1 MMSSISV
8 FLPILLAVI
17 FFVSVVRVTI
27 YRPRYQRLEDVI
39 LFARKLGVS
48 ELETLTDPG
57 EEWGLRNLASGREY
71 HALQG
76 QRYRLI
82 YEYLKRLS
90 HNAAVVQLWGAELYE
105 GIRFKSRELL
115 TEQDY
120 LIWEMVELST
130 ELRMY
135 SMAALV
141 QVWFW
146 IALQMHRWP
155 MRWTPRISCLR
166 VIGSTDIV
174 RKYRQLVRVTSNLA
188 GTYGE
193 KYHDEIIAAL

>member
-1 MMSSISV
+1 MIVLLNLFLPV
-8 FLPILLAVI
+8 FLVVL
-17 FFVSVVRVTI
+17 FFITVARATL
-27 YRPRYQRLEDVI
+27 YRPRYRRLEDVI
-39 LFARKLGVS
+39 LFARKLGVL

-57 EEWGLRNLASGREY
+57 QEWELRNLASSHEY
-71 HALQG
+71 RVLQR
-76 QRYRLI
+76 QRYRLL

-90 HNAAVVQLWGAELYE
+90 HNAAVVQLWGADLYE
-105 GIRFKSRELL
+105 DIRFKSRELL

-146 IALQMHRWP
+146 IVLQMHRWP
-155 MRWTPRISCLR
+155 MRWTPRISGLR
-166 VIGSTDIV
+166 VIGTVDFV
-174 RKYRQLVRVTSNLA
+174 RKYRQLVRVTSALA

-193 KYHDEIIAAL
+193 NYRNEILAAL

>member
-1 MMSSISV
+1 MSLITL
-8 FLPILLAVI
+8 FLPILLGVI
-17 FFVSVVRVTI
+17 FFVAVARVTL

-39 LFARKLGVS
+39 LFARKLGAS

-57 EEWGLRNLASGREY
+57 EEWSLRNLASRREY
-71 HALQG
+71 HVLQG
-76 QRYRLI
+76 QRYWLI

-130 ELRMY
+130 ELRIY
-135 SMAALV
+135 SMTALV

-146 IALQMHRWP
+146 VILQMHRWP
-155 MRWTPRISCLR
+155 MRWTPRISGLR
-166 VIGSTDIV
+166 VIGNMDIV
-174 RKYRQLVRVTSNLA
+174 RKYRQLVLITSALA